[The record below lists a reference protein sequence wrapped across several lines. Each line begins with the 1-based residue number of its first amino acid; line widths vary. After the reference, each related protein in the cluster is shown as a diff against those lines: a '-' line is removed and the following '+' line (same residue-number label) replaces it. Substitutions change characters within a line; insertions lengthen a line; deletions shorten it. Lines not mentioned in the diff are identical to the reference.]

1 MTRAVLVCCRGGGL
15 LDVDAGGGG
24 VDGVEVGADIGAV
37 ARRAFVDAG
46 GRRVVV
52 AADQVD
58 EADVTR
64 WN

>member
-1 MTRAVLVCCRGGGL
+1 MCVEGRLLEVDPSGGGE
-15 LDVDAGGGG
+15 
-24 VDGVEVGADIGAV
+24 DGVEVGADIGAV